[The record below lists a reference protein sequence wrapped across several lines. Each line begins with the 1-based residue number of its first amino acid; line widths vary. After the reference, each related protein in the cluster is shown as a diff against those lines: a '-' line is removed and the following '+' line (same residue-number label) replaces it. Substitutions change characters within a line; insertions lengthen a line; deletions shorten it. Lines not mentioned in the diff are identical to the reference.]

1 VKLGKL
7 FVFVDRY
14 GQTMTRNLALSSAG
28 EEGKPQPYT
37 KLKFHNNLSKFSA
50 CVLGVGFV
58 KKDIADKH
66 ASRSVHQI
74 YCGGRRLG
82 VILQIRRQTPS
93 HLLGSKRY
101 HDSGN
106 GRTI

>member
-1 VKLGKL
+1 MKLGKL

-14 GQTMTRNLALSSAG
+14 GQTMTRNALSS

-50 CVLGVGFV
+50 CVLGVGSV
-58 KKDIADKH
+58 KKDVADKH
-66 ASRSVHQI
+66 ASRSAHQI

-93 HLLGSKRY
+93 RLLGSKRY

-106 GRTI
+106 GRII